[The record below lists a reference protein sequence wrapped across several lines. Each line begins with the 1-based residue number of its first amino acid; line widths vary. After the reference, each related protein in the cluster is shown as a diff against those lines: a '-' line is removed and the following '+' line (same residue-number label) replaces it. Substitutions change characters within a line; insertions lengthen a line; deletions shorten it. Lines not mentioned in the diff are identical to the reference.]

1 MSTVRKSTFM
11 SNAAAI
17 TAENFTLA
25 KLWVSLFGRNS
36 KSEAAACCRRRNLQT
51 QLLPSFLRVATA
63 AVGTVLFFSLSVSST
78 SYRTTLIQLDS
89 MRATSASLARTPSG
103 GSVGGGANS
112 NSTQQDKCGH
122 GLRKEQTSKR
132 TRASE
137 RSAAVKQTQSAKCCC
152 KCFACSH

>member
-1 MSTVRKSTFM
+1 MSTVRKSTFI

-36 KSEAAACCRRRNLQT
+36 KSEAAAAAAAICKHSSFRVSLE
-51 QLLPSFLRVATA
+51 LLLLLLAQ
-63 AVGTVLFFSLSVSST
+63 FSVLSVSST

-122 GLRKEQTSKR
+122 GLRKERTSKR